1 MIKYTR
7 RNMKKTIKVFY
18 LTVLGILSF
27 LPLFIMA
34 ILFFELSK
42 IVNNLGANPASMQ
55 TMILNFDQMTKYHIL
70 ASIILIVIA
79 IYFIV
84 YILRDK
90 SIYLAPLWIISFF
103 VPGISIIS
111 VPGFWFVIVNK
122 ELKANTSKVGDDKIG
137 KSDSE

>member
-1 MIKYTR
+1 
-7 RNMKKTIKVFY
+7 MKKTIKVFY